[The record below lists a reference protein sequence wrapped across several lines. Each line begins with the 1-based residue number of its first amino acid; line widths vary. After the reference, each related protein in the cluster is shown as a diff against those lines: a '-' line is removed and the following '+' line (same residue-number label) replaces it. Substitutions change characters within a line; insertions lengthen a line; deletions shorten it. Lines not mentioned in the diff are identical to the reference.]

1 MTIID
6 YLLVGVV
13 AITAFY
19 IDYRLFLGSRKST
32 LGQNEGR
39 TKAVPL
45 NAYNF
50 ES

>member
-6 YLLVGVV
+6 YLLVGV
-13 AITAFY
+13 AAMTAFY
-19 IDYRLFLGSRKST
+19 VDYRLFLGSRKST
-32 LGQNEGR
+32 LGQNECR

-45 NAYNF
+45 SAYNF